1 MMNESTL
8 LTSVTASFTQFV
20 EDNVDHNMCF
30 LDRRG
35 TFHGMWITCSMEK
48 KNTPDQRV
56 KRFVKVMKSSDVA
69 KRVEVKLHWYTRPA
83 FKALPKIK
91 FTPMKDLI
99 NQLHRL
105 HQNLQKYN
113 YYVAND

>member
-1 MMNESTL
+1 ML
-8 LTSVTASFTQFV
+8 LTSKRDLSW
-20 EDNVDHNMCF
+20 NVDYLLN
-30 LDRRG
+30 G
-35 TFHGMWITCSMEK
+35 E

-113 YYVAND
+113 YYVATD